1 MLSIIVSLVGSI
13 TLIVVIFL
21 LIWIIVK
28 FIQKKI
34 TNFIV
39 ILRASTLL
47 KNTAAGTVLHAAAP
61 TKNYTELKRSDT
73 STQDEN
79 IGVEFICSKCGLKQA
94 AADKIGF
101 FSWATDQILSNK
113 SLGFFVSMAFTSIGL
128 ITAASFYLQ
137 FAIFEETAE
146 GRYIVMSIVFPT
158 IVAIGFF
165 VQAKSDRN
173 SIEKKAKVIEKRFE
187 LKLKSAESENTL
199 IQKTL
204 KSEQL
209 KLLSDLIS
217 QHKKLVLDKD
227 QKILKLKNKLEKK
240 PSALQ
245 KLNIL
250 KKKPSE

>member
-1 MLSIIVSLVGSI
+1 M
-13 TLIVVIFL
+13 
-21 LIWIIVK
+21 K

-34 TNFIV
+34 TNLVVTF
-39 ILRASTLL
+39 RPSTSL
-47 KNTAAGTVLHAAAP
+47 KNTAAGPILHAVAP
-61 TKNYTELKRSDT
+61 AKNYTELTRSEI

-79 IGVEFICSKCGLKQA
+79 IGEDFICTKCRIKQA

-101 FSWATDQILSNK
+101 FSTTTNLILSNK

-137 FAIFEETAE
+137 LAIFKETAE

-173 SIEKKAKVIEKRFE
+173 SIEKKAKVIEKSFE

-209 KLLSDLIS
+209 ELLGDLQS
-217 QHKKLVLDKD
+217 RHEKLVLEKD
-227 QKILKLKNKLEKK
+227 QKISKLKNKLETK

-250 KKKPSE
+250 KKKPSK